1 MGHWSVVF
9 IRLRDCKLLL
19 IYNYYS
25 MIRLLEK
32 QDIAT
37 CIEIFHKSI
46 ESNPFDIK
54 QELEEQFK
62 DTILAPEFYIYKED
76 NIIKWFWG
84 LSNCRFDDE
93 AYSIWRCY
101 VLPEFQWRWIWQLL
115 VQYRIDRIK
124 ELWGTVIFSTT
135 QKKRHLE
142 RFWFKEID
150 SPYTKWHMMQ
160 FVIR

>member
-1 MGHWSVVF
+1 
-9 IRLRDCKLLL
+9 
-19 IYNYYS
+19 
-25 MIRLLEK
+25 MIRILDK
-32 QDIAT
+32 KDIPT

-46 ESNPFDIK
+46 ESEPFDIQK
-54 QELEEQFK
+54 ELEEQFNET
-62 DTILAPEFYIYKED
+62 TISPEYYIFEEND
-76 NIIKWFWG
+76 IIKWFGW

-101 VLPEFQWRWIWQLL
+101 VLPEYQWKWIGKKL
-115 VQYRIDRIK
+115 VQHRIDRIK

-135 QKKRHLE
+135 QKMWHLE

-160 FVIR
+160 LIMR